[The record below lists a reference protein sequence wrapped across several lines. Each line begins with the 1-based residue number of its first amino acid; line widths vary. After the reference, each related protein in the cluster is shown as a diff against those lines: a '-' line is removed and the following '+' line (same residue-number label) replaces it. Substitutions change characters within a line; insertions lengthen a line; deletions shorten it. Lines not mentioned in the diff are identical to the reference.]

1 MPLLVSPIN
10 HNLQYLS
17 QFLKQEAGDPGR
29 EKKSFDSIVG
39 EWKREEVSEC
49 WSQPE
54 LEHEASPASGVDVAH
69 ARVLQV

>member
-1 MPLLVSPIN
+1 MLLLMRPIK
-10 HNLQYLS
+10 HNLPHLS

-39 EWKREEVSEC
+39 EWKREEVSKC

-54 LEHEASPASGVDVAH
+54 LEHEASPEGGVDVAH